1 MEIMAE
7 DFMKYT
13 IQEVSDL
20 LMEKLH
26 EKSEDESGALLRGCD
41 EDGRMYNLKVVLS
54 YE

>member
-1 MEIMAE
+1 MEIRCE
-7 DFMKYT
+7 DFMKYS
-13 IQEVSDL
+13 IQEVSNL

-26 EKSEDESGALLRGCD
+26 EKEDDESGAILRGCD